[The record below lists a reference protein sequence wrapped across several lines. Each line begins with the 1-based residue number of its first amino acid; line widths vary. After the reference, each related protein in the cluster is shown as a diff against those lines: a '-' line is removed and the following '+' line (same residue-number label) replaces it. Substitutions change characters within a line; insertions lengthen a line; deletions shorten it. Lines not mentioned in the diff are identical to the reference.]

1 MDKTRRKRYR
11 VNKEKIESS
20 QDSWED
26 IPGYE
31 GRYQASTSGKIRSIV
46 RPEEPHIMSEYL
58 KPMSKGSKRLYVK
71 LRKNGTSKEEC
82 VMKIVALTYHGSCP
96 PGHIPIHINGCQSDN
111 RPENI
116 IYKDKIEVGKMT
128 GAMATSKRVVKISPE
143 GEIVE
148 AYVSAREAGRKNYMS
163 YQTILDRC
171 NGKIKSRLAPDGYEY
186 QWDADKFYQEGRN
199 DKREGSIR

>member
-1 MDKTRRKRYR
+1 MDKKHRKRYR

-20 QDSWED
+20 EDSWED

-46 RPEEPHIMSEYL
+46 RPGEPHIMSEYL
-58 KPMSKGSKRLYVK
+58 KPMSRGSKRLYVK

-82 VMKIVALTYHGSCP
+82 VMKIVALTYNGACP
-96 PGHIPIHINGCQSDN
+96 PGCIPIHVNGLQSDN

-116 IYKDKIEVGKMT
+116 AYINKVEVGKMT
-128 GAMATSKRVVKISPE
+128 GAMSSSKCVIKLSPD

-148 AYVSAREAGRKNYMS
+148 AYFSAREAARKNYFS

-171 NGKIKSRLAPDGYEY
+171 NGRVKSRLAPDGYEY
-186 QWDADKFYQEGRN
+186 RWDN
-199 DKREGSIR
+199 DKYYLEEKQ